1 MEKTFTEEQVKHLN
15 EQQQS
20 GKVHPYTC
28 DRRSMNCCQV
38 RVNEGDGI
46 LLATTDGWICP
57 CGNYRQN
64 WAHSTNAVAKK

>member
-1 MEKTFTEEQVKHLN
+1 MKNTFTEEQVKHLN

-28 DRRSMNCCQV
+28 DRSSMNCQV
-38 RVNEGDGI
+38 RFNEGDGI

-57 CGNYRQN
+57 CGNYKQK
-64 WAHSTNAVAKK
+64 WAHKSGADEG